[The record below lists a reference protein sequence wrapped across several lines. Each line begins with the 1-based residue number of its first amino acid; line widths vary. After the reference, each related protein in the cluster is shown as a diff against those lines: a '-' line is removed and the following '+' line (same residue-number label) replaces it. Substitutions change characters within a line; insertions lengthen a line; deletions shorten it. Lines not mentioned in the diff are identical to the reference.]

1 VHREIVILVVLVG
14 VTVAAF
20 LVTRSFAAANQAI
33 RLQDA
38 RAWYTLGERALQTHD
53 TEGAITA
60 LRRATAKD
68 PSDSTYRLALASAL
82 MASHQDD
89 AARQVLMDLR
99 EQEAEDPQTNLQLA
113 RLEGRRNDVTA
124 ASRYYTN
131 ALAALWKPDQTGAQR
146 QMRTEFIEFLLNH
159 GERDRAL
166 SELLVLEASLP
177 ADLPSQLAAGSMLL
191 TAGDAHRAADH
202 FARALRLDPNNRLAL
217 AGAGESSFLLGDY
230 LSARRYL
237 KLINGDTERLEELR
251 TLTDLVL
258 DNDPLAPR
266 LQMTERRR
274 RLADDLAQVV
284 RRIEACQLRNPAER
298 LDPRV
303 DLETPL
309 AEARGFEATLRA
321 RNTLSSSDQIDAGF
335 DIVYRAVGVV
345 DRACGSPE
353 LLDRAVRL
361 IGQRH
366 GLGDQ

>member
-1 VHREIVILVVLVG
+1 
-14 VTVAAF
+14 
-20 LVTRSFAAANQAI
+20 
-33 RLQDA
+33 
-38 RAWYTLGERALQTHD
+38 
-53 TEGAITA
+53 
-60 LRRATAKD
+60 
-68 PSDSTYRLALASAL
+68 
-82 MASHQDD
+82 
-89 AARQVLMDLR
+89 
-99 EQEAEDPQTNLQLA
+99 
-113 RLEGRRNDVTA
+113 
-124 ASRYYTN
+124 
-131 ALAALWKPDQTGAQR
+131 
-146 QMRTEFIEFLLNH
+146 
-159 GERDRAL
+159 
-166 SELLVLEASLP
+166 
-177 ADLPSQLAAGSMLL
+177 MLL